1 MAGLLLFGLAWLVDL
16 QGIVGVLSLLG
27 LLEAELYG
35 QLEWVLGDPFL
46 TE

>member
-27 LLEAELYG
+27 LLEAELSG